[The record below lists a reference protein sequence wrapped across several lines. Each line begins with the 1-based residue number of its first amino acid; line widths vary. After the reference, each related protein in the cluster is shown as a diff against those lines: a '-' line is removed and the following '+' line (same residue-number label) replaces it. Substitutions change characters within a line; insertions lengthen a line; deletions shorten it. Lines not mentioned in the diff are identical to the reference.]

1 MTKGNRCPRS
11 FAFRLTE
18 ADGER
23 LDAVAAAHDTTPGE
37 WARAVV
43 SRAAGLAHERRLMQR
58 RYIDA
63 AMIRAALAE
72 FNRQGNNLNQ
82 IARRLNSAP
91 ALDGWDALGALEL
104 VRVGH
109 HAALVAVLDAL
120 GVERNP

>member
-1 MTKGNRCPRS
+1 MTKGNRFPRS

-43 SRAAGLAHERRLMQR
+43 SREAGLAHERRLMR
-58 RYIDA
+58 RRFIDG

-72 FNRQGNNLNQ
+72 FNRQGTTS
-82 IARRLNSAP
+82 IKS
-91 ALDGWDALGALEL
+91 LDG
-104 VRVGH
+104 
-109 HAALVAVLDAL
+109 
-120 GVERNP
+120 